1 MVKAREEARNPTY
14 KNGVAASEISNICSN
29 IEEFRIINS
38 EPWTS
43 QITWEDNDDNP
54 SEASDGKQAIDKPTV
69 KVSLD
74 WALWI

>member
-14 KNGVAASEISNICSN
+14 KNGVAASEISNI
-29 IEEFRIINS
+29 
-38 EPWTS
+38 
-43 QITWEDNDDNP
+43 WEDNDDNP